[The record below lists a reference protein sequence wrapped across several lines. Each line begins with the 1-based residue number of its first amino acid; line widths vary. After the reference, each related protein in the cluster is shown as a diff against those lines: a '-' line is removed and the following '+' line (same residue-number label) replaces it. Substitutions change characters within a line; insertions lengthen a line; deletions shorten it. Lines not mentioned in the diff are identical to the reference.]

1 VTGDESFREKN
12 SEDLVT
18 VSGKA
23 GMALLQHS
31 PVLFRRWSS
40 LMTNRA
46 NSLKAMLVRSPP
58 IGRAHDPLSRNLYQR
73 SGGGTGRGAD
83 DYRRRLA
90 AVFCAGLV
98 MATGLPALA
107 EGVDGSAGGSP
118 SAGPTAEAAATDQSL
133 PLPNPNTA
141 VQWVGMFGVL
151 LLLARGAFRR

>member
-1 VTGDESFREKN
+1 MTGEESFREKN

-18 VSGKA
+18 GSGKA
-23 GMALLQHS
+23 GMALLQHPR
-31 PVLFRRWSS
+31 PVPPLVFVDGE
-40 LMTNRA
+40 LTK
-46 NSLKAMLVRSPP
+46 SLKAMLVKSPP
-58 IGRAHDPLSRNLYQR
+58 VGRAHDPLSRNLYQR

-83 DYRRRLA
+83 DYRRRFA

-107 EGVDGSAGGSP
+107 GGTDGSAGGST
-118 SAGPTAEAAATDQSL
+118 SARPTAEAAATDQSFPQL
-133 PLPNPNTA
+133 HPNTA